1 LQKKYKPT
9 KINKYLKTYGVKHQN
24 KGVPTVTVLHYGTY
38 LKTVKVNSVT
48 GVKNKEVKIMIVKKY
63 LSGEIVYLD
72 VTPIKN
78 YKRFILY
85 QISRVIQL
93 GQDVKLIPLYKE
105 CFTPNQLKEIVD
117 KKFFIREEVKL

>member
-1 LQKKYKPT
+1 
-9 KINKYLKTYGVKHQN
+9 
-24 KGVPTVTVLHYGTY
+24 
-38 LKTVKVNSVT
+38 
-48 GVKNKEVKIMIVKKY
+48 MIVKKY

-117 KKFFIREEVKL
+117 KKFFIREEVKLW